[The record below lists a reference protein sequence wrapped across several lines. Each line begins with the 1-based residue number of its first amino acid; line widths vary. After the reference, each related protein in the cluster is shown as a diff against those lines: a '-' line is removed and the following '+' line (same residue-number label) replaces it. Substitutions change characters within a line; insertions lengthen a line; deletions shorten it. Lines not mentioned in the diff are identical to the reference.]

1 MSILTHDNSLFEQTT
16 SRSTID
22 TRQRVSILTQDIKNI
37 GSFGDIIAGIAASLK
52 DRAVI
57 LVIIYVEIFITGFIV
72 FIGDVNMCVSSHWQ
86 ILFNI
91 RVFCFACELRTEL
104 IFL

>member
-22 TRQRVSILTQDIKNI
+22 TRQRVSILTQDIKKI

-52 DRAVI
+52 D
-57 LVIIYVEIFITGFIV
+57 
-72 FIGDVNMCVSSHWQ
+72 
-86 ILFNI
+86 
-91 RVFCFACELRTEL
+91 
-104 IFL
+104 